1 MSTGETASAW
11 GVSVTTLHRWEASG
25 WRTAQHTA
33 GGPRRYDLAKSKP
46 EQFRAGADA
55 LRRTV
60 AYACVSS
67 HDPKDD
73 LERPKQVSARNW
85 VCPACGRNHDR
96 DVNAALNLKN
106 LAVSSTVSACGEQGS
121 GRARKSAVKPASR
134 KQEASSRFCQK

>member
-73 LERPKQVSARNW
+73 LERPKQVLELYCARQGW
-85 VCPACGRNHDR
+85 SFE
-96 DVNAALNLKN
+96 ALADL
-106 LAVSSTVSACGEQGS
+106 GS
-121 GRARKSAVKPASR
+121 GMNYPRKNQKLLNEVKQAVQASP
-134 KQEASSRFCQK
+134 C